1 MIEQKGFC
9 LLAYIENNF
18 AKESMK
24 KILAISGSLRAR
36 STNLTIIE
44 NIAELFAG
52 RMTVTIYRGLADLPH
67 FNPDLEAA
75 APVAEVEDFRRQ
87 VRAADG
93 VLICTPEYV
102 FSIPGALKNALE
114 WTVGTSDFA
123 GKPTALITASSLG
136 EKTHESLFLVLKTIE
151 ARITENSALLISGA
165 RTKVNSTG
173 KFTDAPTIEAINFV
187 IESFLQAIDE

>member
-1 MIEQKGFC
+1 
-9 LLAYIENNF
+9 
-18 AKESMK
+18 MK
-24 KILAISGSLRAR
+24 KILGISGSLRAK

-44 NIAELFAG
+44 NIAAMYAE
-52 RMTVTIYRGLADLPH
+52 RINVTIYDGLGRLPH
-67 FNPDLEAA
+67 FNPDLESD
-75 APVAEVEDFRRQ
+75 APVREVADFRRRI
-87 VRAADG
+87 RASDG

-151 ARITENSALLISGA
+151 ARITERAALLISGA

-173 KFTDAPTIEAINFV
+173 KIIDAATIEAINLLM
-187 IESFLQAIDE
+187 ESFLRTIDE

>member
-1 MIEQKGFC
+1 
-9 LLAYIENNF
+9 
-18 AKESMK
+18 MK

-44 NIAELFAG
+44 NIAEMFSEKIN
-52 RMTVTIYRGLADLPH
+52 VTIYEGLANLPH
-67 FNPDLEAA
+67 FNPDLEQS
-75 APVAEVEDFRRQ
+75 APVAEVADFRR
-87 VRAADG
+87 RIREADG

-123 GKPTALITASSLG
+123 GVPVALITASSLG

-151 ARITENSALLISGA
+151 ARISEHTALLISGA

-173 KFTDAPTIEAINFV
+173 KLQDAPTIQAITLL
-187 IESFLQAIDE
+187 IESFLRTIDE

>member
-1 MIEQKGFC
+1 
-9 LLAYIENNF
+9 
-18 AKESMK
+18 MK
-24 KILAISGSLRAR
+24 NILAISGSLRAK

-44 NIAELFAG
+44 NIAQMFAG
-52 RMTVTIYRGLADLPH
+52 RIKVTIYGGLANLPH
-67 FNPDLEAA
+67 FNPDLESA
-75 APVAEVEDFRRQ
+75 APVAEVADFRRQ
-87 VRAADG
+87 IREADG

-114 WTVGTSDFA
+114 WAVGTSDFA

-151 ARITENSALLISGA
+151 ARIIESTALLISGA
-165 RTKVNSTG
+165 RTKVNAEG
-173 KFTDAPTIEAINFV
+173 LITDAPTIEAINLL

>member
-1 MIEQKGFC
+1 
-9 LLAYIENNF
+9 
-18 AKESMK
+18 MK
-24 KILAISGSLRAR
+24 NILAISGSLRAK

-44 NIAELFAG
+44 NIAQMFAG
-52 RMTVTIYRGLADLPH
+52 RIQVTIYRGLANLPH
-67 FNPDLEAA
+67 FNPDLEIA
-75 APVAEVEDFRRQ
+75 APVAEVADLRRQ
-87 VRAADG
+87 IREAAG

-151 ARITENSALLISGA
+151 ARITESTALLISGA
-165 RTKVNSTG
+165 RTKVNAEG
-173 KFTDAPTIEAINFV
+173 LITDAPTIEALNLV
-187 IESFLQAIDE
+187 IESFLREIDE